1 MNDMVIPRIEDY
13 ELHAPELSA
22 ANIVTWTQDDRRSL
36 LLVHDMQQYFLDRL
50 PQAVRGS
57 LLENCRRLVAHA
69 RAHDVPI
76 FYTAQRGDMS
86 PKARGLLYDIGGKG
100 MSSATTHTAIPEVIA
115 PRPQDAVLAK
125 WRYSAFYATSLG
137 EAFREHARDQI
148 IICGVYAHIGV
159 LASAIDAYS
168 RDIQVFLVQ
177 DAIAD
182 FSKQKHAQA
191 LSYAAECC
199 AKVLPVSEV
208 CKP

>member
-1 MNDMVIPRIEDY
+1 MGIPRIEDY

-22 ANIVTWTQDDRRSL
+22 ANTVTWAQDDSRSI
-36 LLVHDMQQYFLDRL
+36 LLVHDMQEYFLDLL
-50 PQAVRGS
+50 PQALRRS
-57 LLENCRRLVAHA
+57 LVESCRRLVAYA

-86 PKARGLLYDIGGKG
+86 PKERGLLYDIWGKG
-100 MSSATTHTAIPEVIA
+100 MTSATAHTAIAAPIA
-115 PRPQDAVLAK
+115 PRSQDIVLTK
-125 WRYSAFYATSLG
+125 WRYSAFHATALD
-137 EAFREHARDQI
+137 EAFRKHGRDQI
-148 IICGVYAHIGV
+148 IICGVYGHIGV

-182 FSKQKHAQA
+182 FSKQAHVQT
-191 LSYAAECC
+191 LNYAAECC

-208 CKP
+208 CKQQ

>member
-1 MNDMVIPRIEDY
+1 MMRPGIPRIEDY
-13 ELHAPELSA
+13 ELHAPELGA
-22 ANIVTWTQDDRRSL
+22 ASIVTWAPDHRRAI
-36 LLVHDMQQYFLDRL
+36 LLVHDMQQYFLDLL
-50 PQAVRGS
+50 PQALRRS
-57 LLENCRRLVAHA
+57 LVEGCRKLVAYA

-86 PKARGLLYDIGGKG
+86 PKERGLLYDIWGKG
-100 MSSATTHTAIPEVIA
+100 MSNATAHTAIAEEIA
-115 PRPQDAVLAK
+115 PLPDDAVLAK
-125 WRYSAFYATSLG
+125 WRYSAFHATALD
-137 EAFREHARDQI
+137 EAFRKHGRDQI
-148 IICGVYAHIGV
+148 IICGVYAHIGI

-182 FSKQKHAQA
+182 FSKQAHAQA

-208 CKP
+208 CEQ